1 MWLLISNVDKLPD
14 NISKTRQ
21 IERMTYEEFIK
32 QATGPDGI
40 EVDEGMYY
48 HEMCLTKDIYN
59 GLLDY
64 VECDVKF
71 IFYHFDGETPP
82 IDKNK
87 LKIERIV
94 NKLYDDPTNI
104 IAKRRKQKCH

>member
-14 NISKTRQ
+14 NIPKTRQ

-71 IFYHFDGETPP
+71 IFYHFDDEIPP

-94 NKLYDDPTNI
+94 NRLYDDPTNI